1 MSFSELHKIA
11 KSYGATVTEFLTA
24 MLIDIHYRKQ
34 LREEKKQKEISVQV
48 PVNLRKAF
56 PSKTLRN
63 FVLCL
68 VVRINPN
75 LGEYTFEEILRSV
88 SLQLRLANDPK
99 LINSLMTDNLKIERN
114 PVARLLPLPIKDLGV
129 ALTFLITAE
138 QKTSILMSNV
148 GLVTLPEEMYQHIE
162 KYIFYTGAGKLNGAR
177 CSVMSTGDTLIFGFS
192 SCYEETDIQREFFTR
207 LVKMGVHVKIESNR
221 E

>member
-1 MSFSELHKIA
+1 M
-11 KSYGATVTEFLTA
+11 
-24 MLIDIHYRKQ
+24 
-34 LREEKKQKEISVQV
+34 
-48 PVNLRKAF
+48 NLRKAF

-99 LINSLMTDNLKIERN
+99 LINSLMTANMKIERS
-114 PVARLLPLPIKDLGV
+114 PAARLLPLPIKDLGV
-129 ALTFLITAE
+129 AITFLITAE
-138 QKTSILMSNV
+138 QKTSILLSNV
-148 GLVTLPEEMYQHIE
+148 GLVKLPEEMLEHVE

-177 CSVMSTGDTLIFGFS
+177 CSAMSTGDTLIFGFS

-221 E
+221 D